1 MLGRVGSF
9 MTLFMSDHPFPRN
22 QAKQNKQT
30 RFAQWQIEFILLR
43 PMEFRAKT

>member
-1 MLGRVGSF
+1 

-30 RFAQWQIEFILLR
+30 RFAQWRIEFILLR
-43 PMEFRAKT
+43 TLDFRSEA